1 METLDFYAH
10 LGSDCKTLLESNYWR
25 FTSSPLK
32 LVPND
37 IYLSSYF
44 LGNYWKEHDQDA
56 QKQQLPSLSSLP
68 ALASQL
74 LEVLSALMIGTVKQ
88 KVFLNGQFMAVSTL

>member
-1 METLDFYAH
+1 METLDFYAR
-10 LGSDCKTLLESNYWR
+10 LSSDCKTLLESNYWR

-56 QKQQLPSLSSLP
+56 Q
-68 ALASQL
+68 
-74 LEVLSALMIGTVKQ
+74 
-88 KVFLNGQFMAVSTL
+88 